1 MWKSPTVPNVG
12 SAEKMMGQATTMEL
26 LYTQTKLNV
35 KSKASDLGGLIY
47 IRPGMARVP
56 SSSFCKFS
64 LKWIA
69 ILWKQKPNERG
80 LPKQRYMYHRY
91 IDYHRS
97 NHYTQ
102 RYVYK
107 TSSLATVPSKEKTKV
122 SIAESADRSSHFL
135 QMKKNEVSAPFISG
149 FNKLMSISMHYYSSW
164 RANRL
169 WTES

>member
-1 MWKSPTVPNVG
+1 MKTSKFAFEIIWPLITKNRKKIVKSPTVLNVG

-102 RYVYK
+102 RCVDK
-107 TSSLATVPSKEKTKV
+107 TSSLQYQVG
-122 SIAESADRSSHFL
+122 R
-135 QMKKNEVSAPFISG
+135 KKQ
-149 FNKLMSISMHYYSSW
+149 
-164 RANRL
+164 RL
-169 WTES
+169 IL

>member
-1 MWKSPTVPNVG
+1 MKTSKFAFEIIWPLITKNRKKIVKSPTVLNVG

-80 LPKQRYMYHRY
+80 LPKQRHVSLQ
-91 IDYHRS
+91 HWLS
-97 NHYTQ
+97 PQQPLYTKVRWQ
-102 RYVYK
+102 NK
-107 TSSLATVPSKEKTKV
+107 FFTVPSRKEKTKV
-122 SIAESADRSSHFL
+122 NTLVL
-135 QMKKNEVSAPFISG
+135 QSQLIDWDNFFANEKK
-149 FNKLMSISMHYYSSW
+149 W
-164 RANRL
+164 RICSFYI
-169 WTES
+169 WF